1 MRMKELR
8 WSVVKDII
16 FNIGTVIFIR
26 VLKVFNMDTA
36 LAPKWADDYPALA
49 PNVLMITQIPMTIV
63 LLPDWSLLVCV
74 VGE

>member
-36 LAPKWADDYPALA
+36 LAP
-49 PNVLMITQIPMTIV
+49 NGLMITQP
-63 LLPDWSLLVCV
+63 
-74 VGE
+74 